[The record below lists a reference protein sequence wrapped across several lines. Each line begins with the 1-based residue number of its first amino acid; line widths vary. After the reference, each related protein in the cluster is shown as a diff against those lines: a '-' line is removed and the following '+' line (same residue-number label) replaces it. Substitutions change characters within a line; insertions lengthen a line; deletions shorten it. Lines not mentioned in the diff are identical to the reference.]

1 MNTRTRVPP
10 DQKEGSKNRNK
21 PKIKDI
27 TSPLPFL
34 GQSIGL
40 GMTRGTY
47 DTRRSLLTCV
57 TATFSAD
64 IPCVDAQPYRLV
76 VKKSF

>member
-1 MNTRTRVPP
+1 MNACTSVPP

-40 GMTRGTY
+40 GMTQGTY
-47 DTRRSLLTCV
+47 DTGRSLLMCI
-57 TATFSAD
+57 TAAFSAD
-64 IPCVDAQPYRLV
+64 IPCIDN
-76 VKKSF
+76 